1 MQLQLPQLA
10 AKISFLNQFTDKLE
24 SVKDS
29 VSETTGSIPV
39 LKGVQ
44 QKNKQVI
51 DGVEGEIKK
60 TIQAV
65 EKSDEVE
72 KIFESVDQLKKIDQ
86 KAKDE
91 DVEGFLQASQKLV
104 TVGDDLTLLTDAYA
118 TGKEAQ
124 DIKTLISEGKVE
136 EAEVKIK
143 ELIKGTHLK
152 EGVGE
157 TSGEQKKTV
166 DAPSDATTMDPKPQ
180 QADPVKK

>member
-1 MQLQLPQLA
+1 M
-10 AKISFLNQFTDKLE
+10 
-24 SVKDS
+24 KDS

-91 DVEGFLQASQKLV
+91 DVEGFLQAS
-104 TVGDDLTLLTDAYA
+104 
-118 TGKEAQ
+118 
-124 DIKTLISEGKVE
+124 
-136 EAEVKIK
+136 
-143 ELIKGTHLK
+143 
-152 EGVGE
+152 
-157 TSGEQKKTV
+157 
-166 DAPSDATTMDPKPQ
+166 
-180 QADPVKK
+180 